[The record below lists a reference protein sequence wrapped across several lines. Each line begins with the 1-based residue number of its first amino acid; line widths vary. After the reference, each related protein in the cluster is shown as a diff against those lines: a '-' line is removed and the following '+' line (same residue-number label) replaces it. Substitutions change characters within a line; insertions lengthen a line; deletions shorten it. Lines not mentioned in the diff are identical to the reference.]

1 MSEEEAVKRCQTLD
15 SSSTLISIHSRDEQQ
30 FIDDITSKY
39 HNISTSVWI
48 GLNYGNDS
56 FIWQDHTETNYTNWS
71 DEAAKTGEVKC
82 VEMSLEKDIIGK
94 WTDVSCKKS
103 ALTICQKKQD
113 LTLTSLGNA
122 FVTLENKISKNEV
135 ELKNHQLLIE
145 KQKNQLESQQKEID
159 AFIPTGFLYTQLPS
173 QSSPD
178 VLWPNMKWT
187 QVTQSYAGLFFR
199 AEGGNSSSYGELQSA
214 SAPHLAQ
221 INQHFGVNVDYLVNN
236 NNVSLEQGKETGNII
251 TGHSNNYDFY
261 TLSFKLSNE
270 EVRPI
275 NKAVRIWKRTG

>member
-1 MSEEEAVKRCQTLD
+1 MKRCQTLD

-30 FIDDITSKY
+30 FIDDITAKY

-48 GLNYGNDS
+48 GLNYGKNS
-56 FIWQDHTETNYTNWS
+56 FIWQDQTETNYTNWS
-71 DEAAKTGEVKC
+71 DEAAKDGEVKC
-82 VEMSLEKDIIGK
+82 VVMSLVKDYLGK
-94 WTDVSCKKS
+94 WNDVPCKNN

-113 LTLTSLGNA
+113 LTLISLRNSL
-122 FVTLENKISKNEV
+122 VTLENT
-135 ELKNHQLLIE
+135 LIP
-145 KQKNQLESQQKEID
+145 L
-159 AFIPTGFLYTQLPS
+159 GFLYTQFPS

-187 QVTQSYAGLFFR
+187 EVTQSYAGLFFR
-199 AEGGNSSSYGELQSA
+199 AEGGNSSSYGQLQLA

-221 INQHFGVNVDYLVNN
+221 VIQDRNN
-236 NNVSLEQGKETGNII
+236 GRNYSGNYNVSLEQGKETGKFW
-251 TGHSNNYDFY
+251 TGTDYHPSGYSYF

-275 NKAVRIWKRTG
+275 NKAIKIWKRTG